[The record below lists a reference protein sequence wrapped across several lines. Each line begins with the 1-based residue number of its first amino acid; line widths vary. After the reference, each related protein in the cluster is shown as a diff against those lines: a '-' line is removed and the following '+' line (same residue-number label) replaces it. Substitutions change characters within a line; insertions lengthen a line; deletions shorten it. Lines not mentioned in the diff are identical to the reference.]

1 MTWVIDRSEWT
12 ALYSMIKSRL
22 PLSFDRDQ
30 YATDVLSGLI
40 SAHRGRT
47 TLEQLPRLRG
57 AVVVFGCGK
66 NLEEDTR
73 LYKEKYSHL
82 PVIAAD
88 GSTKH
93 LLEEGVQPLIVVTD
107 LDGDVRYINL
117 AAQRGSIVVVHAHG
131 DNVDR
136 LRAVVPRLDGRLVG
150 STQVEPRPFV
160 YNFGGFTD
168 GDRSVFLA
176 RALGSTRVILA
187 GFDLDSPHYCPSDIA
202 KDLSV
207 KRLKLE
213 VARVLLRYLEER
225 GVRIE
230 FIQ

>member
-1 MTWVIDRSEWT
+1 MTWVVDRSEWT
-12 ALYSMIKSRL
+12 VLYSVIKSKL

-40 SAHRGRT
+40 SAHKGKT
-47 TLEQLPRLRG
+47 TLEQLPRLMG
-57 AVVVFGCGK
+57 SVVVFGCGK
-66 NLEEDTR
+66 NLEKDVR
-73 LYKEKYSHL
+73 LYIEKYSHL

-88 GSTKH
+88 GSTRY

-107 LDGDVRYINL
+107 LDGDVRYINA

-131 DNVDR
+131 DNVER
-136 LRAVVPRLDGRLVG
+136 LRAVVPRLDGMLIG

-176 RALGSTRVILA
+176 RALGSSRVILA
-187 GFDLDSPHYCPSDIA
+187 GFDLDTPHYCPSDIV
-202 KDLSV
+202 KDLGV
-207 KRLKLE
+207 KKLKLE
-213 VARVLLRYLEER
+213 VARMLLKYLEGK
-225 GVRIE
+225 GVRVE